1 MSSTDSAK
9 KTPHF
14 SGPRPVPEEQQVGA
28 GSERFS
34 SFGQNEGY
42 NNNNFGNQPQSRPN
56 FRPVKFPKFPNFGK
70 RPKFKPINFP
80 NPKFPKFPKFG
91 GGYGGFGGG
100 GGGFHSSGGRVGVG
114 HTNSPFGYLGKR
126 ETGYDCLP
134 DRFRDKVNNPM
145 NPRISQNL

>member
-1 MSSTDSAK
+1 MIDVSVTDSAK

-91 GGYGGFGGG
+91 SGYGGFGGG
-100 GGGFHSSGGRVGVG
+100 SGGFHSSGGRVGVG
-114 HTNSPFGYLGKR
+114 HTNSPFGYLG
-126 ETGYDCLP
+126 
-134 DRFRDKVNNPM
+134 
-145 NPRISQNL
+145 NLLRVLSYLVS